1 MAKRPGGALS
11 ARPLHFVFLL
21 DISGSMSVDGKI
33 QALNQAIRESIP
45 QMRSAARDNPNAQL
59 LVRALTFSRGARWH
73 VADPTPASELTWLD
87 LDAGGHTDLG
97 AALRLLGAEL
107 TDSAMPE
114 RSIPPVLVLV
124 TDGYP
129 TDDFQ
134 AALQAFLTLPWA
146 RRAVRLA
153 IAIGRDANVA
163 VLKAFIANPAIAPL
177 TANNPEALVRY
188 ISWASV
194 TGIRQV
200 SMPLDPGAGHRVAQA
215 PSVPLADS
223 SDDVW

>member
-59 LVRALTFSRGARWH
+59 LVRALTFASGARWH
-73 VADPTPASELTWLD
+73 VAEPTPAADLTWLD
-87 LDAGGHTDLG
+87 LEAGGHTDLG
-97 AALRLLGAEL
+97 EALRLLGAEL
-107 TDSAMPE
+107 VDSAMPA
-114 RSIPPVLVLV
+114 RAIPPVLVLV

-129 TDDFQ
+129 TDDFRASMQ
-134 AALQAFLTLPWA
+134 TFLALPWA
-146 RRAVRLA
+146 KRAVRLA

-163 VLKAFIANPAIAPL
+163 VLNTFIANPAIAPL

-200 SMPLDPGAGHRVAQA
+200 SMPLEAGATHPMGQA
-215 PSVPLADS
+215 PSVPLADTS
-223 SDDVW
+223 NDVW